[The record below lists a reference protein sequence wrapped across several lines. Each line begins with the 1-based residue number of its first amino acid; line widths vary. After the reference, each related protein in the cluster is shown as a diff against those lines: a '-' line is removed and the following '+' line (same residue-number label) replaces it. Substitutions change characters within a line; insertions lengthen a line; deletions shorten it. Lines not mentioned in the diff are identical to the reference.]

1 MKFAVYKLNF
11 AAGVHL
17 GTGTLASGA
26 NTLPADTL
34 FSALCMEAAQQGEK
48 SIKTLVD
55 AVRQNRLRIG
65 DLFPFIGEELYLPKP
80 LVPVQRENEGNSI
93 VKKSFKKLKYIPVSQ
108 LDTYLQGKIDPVAA
122 VEKLQK
128 LGAFEVRTM
137 AASRS
142 TEKLETGETLP
153 YSVGVYRFGQGNGL
167 YTIAGAEDTQTQ
179 NKFEQLLNALSYSG
193 IGGKR
198 SAGLGRF
205 TVQKCSAAGAAE
217 SGCRVRI
224 RRASV
229 FLSAWRQMKNWKML
243 WKGRSIFCFAA
254 PALCP
259 RLNTQRSSGANGICT
274 CSVPAPASEN
284 VFRVMYSM
292 CRMAAGMRSI
302 VMPLR
307 CGWRYSYGKRI
318 ATLYDHAPHRG
329 TGIYRQWSHDR
340 EKGIYL
346 RQIREQSAYP
356 EYGEN
361 VCIFYETWPARVV

>member
-80 LVPVQRENEGNSI
+80 LVPVQSENEGKSI

-128 LGAFEVRTM
+128 MGAFEVRTM

-142 TEKLETGETLP
+142 AEKLETGETLP

-205 TVQKCSAAGAAE
+205 TVQKCE
-217 SGCRVRI
+217 VP
-224 RRASV
+224 
-229 FLSAWRQMKNWKML
+229 Q
-243 WKGRSIFCFAA
+243 
-254 PALCP
+254 ALLK
-259 RLNTQRSSGANGICT
+259 RL
-274 CSVPAPASEN
+274 
-284 VFRVMYSM
+284 
-292 CRMAAGMRSI
+292 
-302 VMPLR
+302 
-307 CGWRYSYGKRI
+307 
-318 ATLYDHAPHRG
+318 
-329 TGIYRQWSHDR
+329 
-340 EKGIYL
+340 
-346 RQIREQSAYP
+346 
-356 EYGEN
+356 
-361 VCIFYETWPARVV
+361 

>member
-122 VEKLQK
+122 VEKLK
-128 LGAFEVRTM
+128 TLGAFEVRTM

-179 NKFEQLLNALSYSG
+179 NKLEQLLNALSYSG
-193 IGGKR
+193 WGEAGPEELDALLKNCCREVPQVLLKRLQGKNTPCVSLSVCMAADEELENAMEGAQYLLLRRSGFVSSTEYAEEQRRKRDMYMFCAGSCFRKRFSGDVFDVSNGGR
-198 SAGLGRF
+198 HAVYRY
-205 TVQKCSAAGAAE
+205 
-217 SGCRVRI
+217 
-224 RRASV
+224 
-229 FLSAWRQMKNWKML
+229 
-243 WKGRSIFCFAA
+243 AA
-254 PALCP
+254 PLWME
-259 RLNTQRSSGANGICT
+259 I
-274 CSVPAPASEN
+274 
-284 VFRVMYSM
+284 
-292 CRMAAGMRSI
+292 
-302 VMPLR
+302 
-307 CGWRYSYGKRI
+307 
-318 ATLYDHAPHRG
+318 
-329 TGIYRQWSHDR
+329 
-340 EKGIYL
+340 
-346 RQIREQSAYP
+346 
-356 EYGEN
+356 
-361 VCIFYETWPARVV
+361 

>member
-122 VEKLQK
+122 VEKLK
-128 LGAFEVRTM
+128 TLGAFEVRTM

-142 TEKLETGETLP
+142 AEKLETGETLP

-179 NKFEQLLNALSYSG
+179 NKLEQLLNALSYSG

-205 TVQKCSAAGAAE
+205 TVQKCEVPQALLKRLQGKNTPCVSLSVCMAADEELENALEGAQYLLLRRSGFVSSTEYAE
-217 SGCRVRI
+217 EQRRKRDMYMFCAGSCFRKRFSGD
-224 RRASV
+224 V
-229 FLSAWRQMKNWKML
+229 FDVSNG
-243 WKGRSIFCFAA
+243 GRHAVYRYAA
-254 PALCP
+254 PLWME
-259 RLNTQRSSGANGICT
+259 I
-274 CSVPAPASEN
+274 
-284 VFRVMYSM
+284 
-292 CRMAAGMRSI
+292 
-302 VMPLR
+302 
-307 CGWRYSYGKRI
+307 
-318 ATLYDHAPHRG
+318 
-329 TGIYRQWSHDR
+329 
-340 EKGIYL
+340 
-346 RQIREQSAYP
+346 
-356 EYGEN
+356 
-361 VCIFYETWPARVV
+361 

>member
-205 TVQKCSAAGAAE
+205 TVQKCEVPQAMLKRLQGKNTPCVSLSVCMATDEELENALEGAQYLLLRR
-217 SGCRVRI
+217 SGCV
-224 RRASV
+224 
-229 FLSAWRQMKNWKML
+229 L
-243 WKGRSIFCFAA
+243 
-254 PALCP
+254 
-259 RLNTQRSSGANGICT
+259 
-274 CSVPAPASEN
+274 
-284 VFRVMYSM
+284 
-292 CRMAAGMRSI
+292 
-302 VMPLR
+302 
-307 CGWRYSYGKRI
+307 
-318 ATLYDHAPHRG
+318 D
-329 TGIYRQWSHDR
+329 
-340 EKGIYL
+340 
-346 RQIREQSAYP
+346 
-356 EYGEN
+356 
-361 VCIFYETWPARVV
+361 